1 MDQSL
6 ILWALIGTCTLAVAG
21 LLALRLVS
29 PQPRQPLPSERCFR
43 DGITRT
49 PQPLPSLLDSRKDGK
64 TDQVSLSIIVPSY
77 NETARL
83 PGMLE
88 ETLRYCR
95 ARKRKLRSFTFEIIV
110 VDDGSK
116 DGTSE
121 CALDLAATTDAP
133 EIRVLTFEKNRGKGG
148 AVAQGMLHAR
158 GDYLLFADADG
169 ATRID
174 DLTDLLDRIK
184 EIEKDGLGIA
194 IGSRSHLVSTDA
206 VVKVGTDRT
215 RCLGAQLTACC
226 GRIIVRFRRG
236 RRSGTF

>member
-1 MDQSL
+1 
-6 ILWALIGTCTLAVAG
+6 
-21 LLALRLVS
+21 
-29 PQPRQPLPSERCFR
+29 
-43 DGITRT
+43 
-49 PQPLPSLLDSRKDGK
+49 
-64 TDQVSLSIIVPSY
+64 
-77 NETARL
+77 
-83 PGMLE
+83 MLE

-95 ARKRKLRSFTFEIIV
+95 ARRRKLRSFTFEIIV
-110 VDDGSK
+110 VDDGSR
-116 DGTSE
+116 DGTSD
-121 CALDLAATTDAP
+121 CALDLATTTDAP

-206 VVKVGTDRT
+206 VVKVGPE
-215 RCLGAQLTACC
+215 
-226 GRIIVRFRRG
+226 FE
-236 RRSGTF
+236 RSFLMPNSEAH